1 MARVIN
7 YGDDELRA
15 NQRMMRSLSND
26 AVSNPFAFAAQ
37 APVAPA
43 MLAPVAAPVAAPAA
57 PVAAAQAPTAREM
70 MNGVGRDGQVSPL
83 SQTQGYGMVPVYQAQ
98 QGRGPDRGPP
108 VLIGYEFNPYKA
120 GLTTID
126 TPKPESILAVEQQL
140 GGKQLEPIYAT
151 YTQPGRGRG
160 GSDTSVAYG
169 PPIGYRYDNGQS
181 QYVNFDA
188 TGQYQGTV
196 DRQNLG
202 TLIKDLAPLALAALG
217 ANFLVPMLSG
227 AAGGA
232 GLLGAEGATAALG
245 AGEIAALN
253 TGGGL
258 TVGGAGAAGMGGGA
272 GLTAALGT
280 DLAAGGLL
288 TAGNTGLAAMGG
300 AAGLTALPSL
310 STLAG
315 APLAAAGTGLAAMGG
330 GAGLTAAGAGGGAV
344 NAGLLG
350 ETAALGASEG
360 LTTGG
365 AGASGMGG
373 GTGLTATLGTDI
385 AGGGAL
391 TAGNAGLAT
400 MGGGTGLTALPSL
413 SPLAGAPL
421 AAAGTG
427 IASMGGGTGL
437 TTAAAGGGTVG
448 AGGVTGAPAL
458 PLDGA
463 TPPMPTTPTAAPPVE
478 PSKLPSWAT
487 PTNALLAA
495 SAVSSIAK
503 ANETAPTAPT
513 FTMAPYV
520 PPSGRP
526 FANIAMSPIAAP
538 YTPTRILGQY
548 DPTMTPG
555 GVSPYELIMAQM
567 QAPQNL
573 YADFEAGTN
582 IGGYDPQRFVVPPA
596 AAAAALPN
604 NMGGMIDKSRMVG
617 PNPIGPDNGFASIQ
631 DGEFVMNR
639 KATQKYGIELMN
651 AINSG
656 KISKGKLSGLLEA

>member
-1 MARVIN
+1 MARMIN
-7 YGDDELRA
+7 YGDDELLA
-15 NQRMMRSLSND
+15 
-26 AVSNPFAFAAQ
+26 NPFAFAAQ
-37 APVAPA
+37 APAAPA
-43 MLAPVAAPVAAPAA
+43 MLAPVAAPVVQAAA
-57 PVAAAQAPTAREM
+57 PVAPVAAPTGSR
-70 MNGVGRDGQVSPL
+70 
-83 SQTQGYGMVPVYQAQ
+83 
-98 QGRGPDRGPP
+98 RGDVQPAPTGPSNDQ
-108 VLIGYEFNPYKA
+108 IKA
-120 GLTTID
+120 GIVEV
-126 TPKPESILAVEQQL
+126 PKPPAILAEEQRL
-140 GGKQLEPIYAT
+140 GGKQLEPIYAQGT
-151 YTQPGRGRG
+151 ISRGRG
-160 GSDTSVAYG
+160 GASETLDYG

-188 TGQYQGTV
+188 SGEYQGTV
-196 DRQNLG
+196 ERQNGIDPALLLMLLPILG
-202 TLIKDLAPLALAALG
+202 PMAFEALG
-217 ANFLVPMLSG
+217 LTG
-227 AAGGA
+227 AGGA
-232 GLLGAEGATAALG
+232 GLLGAEGATAAFVP
-245 AGEIAALN
+245 GEIAALN

-350 ETAALGASEG
+350 ETAALGAGEG

-373 GTGLTATLGTDI
+373 GTGLTATLGTDL

-400 MGGGTGLTALPSL
+400 MGGGTGLTALSNIGA
-413 SPLAGAPL
+413 SAGAPL
-421 AAAGTG
+421 TAAGLGLT
-427 IASMGGGTGL
+427 SMGGGTGL

-448 AGGVTGAPAL
+448 AGGVIPAGGTLVGSGGVISGGTGL
-458 PLDGA
+458 G
-463 TPPMPTTPTAAPPVE
+463 TVG
-478 PSKLPSWAT
+478 SSLPSWAT
-487 PTNALLAA
+487 VPNALLAA
-495 SAVSSIAK
+495 STLSSIAK
-503 ANETAPTAPT
+503 ANETTPTAAP

-520 PPSGRP
+520 PPSGKP

-555 GVSPYELIMAQM
+555 GVSPYELIMQQM
-567 QAPQNL
+567 QAPKNL

-617 PNPIGPDNGFASIQ
+617 PNPMGPDNGFASIQ

>member
-1 MARVIN
+1 M
-7 YGDDELRA
+7 
-15 NQRMMRSLSND
+15 
-26 AVSNPFAFAAQ
+26 
-37 APVAPA
+37 
-43 MLAPVAAPVAAPAA
+43 
-57 PVAAAQAPTAREM
+57 
-70 MNGVGRDGQVSPL
+70 
-83 SQTQGYGMVPVYQAQ
+83 
-98 QGRGPDRGPP
+98 
-108 VLIGYEFNPYKA
+108 GYEFNPYEA

-245 AGEIAALN
+245 AGQVASAAPLAFTPEMIAAGAFTPGSIGAAGAASGAL
-253 TGGGL
+253 TAGQLAASYGAGGGL
-258 TVGGAGAAGMGGGA
+258 LSELAPIALTQQTVAPSINEMVASGTFTPGSVGAAGAASGA
-272 GLTAALGT
+272 LTGEALA
-280 DLAAGGLL
+280 AAGGLV
-288 TAGNTGLAAMGG
+288 TQG
-300 AAGLTALPSL
+300 ATPALVEMA
-310 STLAG
+310 TQG
-315 APLAAAGTGLAAMGG
+315 AQNYLESGG
-330 GAGLTAAGAGGGAV
+330 GAQAGAGGGPNGTDIFRETSV
-344 NAGLLG
+344 NQGV
-350 ETAALGASEG
+350 
-360 LTTGG
+360 
-365 AGASGMGG
+365 ASGLGPGSMGAEMAATG
-373 GTGLTATLGTDI
+373 GLTAEQ
-385 AGGGAL
+385 
-391 TAGNAGLAT
+391 LA
-400 MGGGTGLTALPSL
+400 
-413 SPLAGAPL
+413 
-421 AAAGTG
+421 AAAGTTG
-427 IASMGGGTGL
+427 AGTGL
-437 TTAAAGGGTVG
+437 LSSASSSLPSLETVKNALTIGSIAAGALGNKDE
-448 AGGVTGAPAL
+448 PA
-458 PLDGA
+458 
-463 TPPMPTTPTAAPPVE
+463 
-478 PSKLPSWAT
+478 
-487 PTNALLAA
+487 
-495 SAVSSIAK
+495 
-503 ANETAPTAPT
+503 APT

-520 PPSGRP
+520 PPSGKP
-526 FANIAMSPIAAP
+526 FANLGMSPIATP

-567 QAPQNL
+567 QAPKNL

-582 IGGYDPQRFVVPPA
+582 IGGYDPQKFVIPPA
-596 AAAAALPN
+596 AAAAAPPN

-617 PNPIGPDNGFASIQ
+617 PNPMGPDNGFASIQ

-656 KISKGKLSGLLEA
+656 KISTGKLSGLLEA